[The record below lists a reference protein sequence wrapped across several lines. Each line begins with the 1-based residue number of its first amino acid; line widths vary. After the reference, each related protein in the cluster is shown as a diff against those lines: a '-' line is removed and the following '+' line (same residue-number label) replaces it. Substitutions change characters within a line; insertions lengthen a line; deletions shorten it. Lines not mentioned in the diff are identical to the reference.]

1 MNSCY
6 VKQNKLG
13 QKYMKYIRLYETSN
27 RSEVVRL
34 KLIFNQL
41 ELDYRVLFETMLD
54 VGNVYG
60 LGSKGV
66 IVEVAEKDVEVAEG
80 VLLDLELI
88 KIGEEENEFD
98 FISWFDRKTSQIKL
112 FKDFNLEFRLVLFLV
127 FAGVLILALGL
138 PILLR
143 LSNL

>member
-1 MNSCY
+1 
-6 VKQNKLG
+6 
-13 QKYMKYIRLYETSN
+13 MKYIRLYETSN

-127 FAGVLILALGL
+127 FAGVLILAVGL

>member
-1 MNSCY
+1 MR
-6 VKQNKLG
+6 
-13 QKYMKYIRLYETSN
+13 YIRLYETSN
-27 RSEVVRL
+27 RSELIRL

-112 FKDFNLEFRLVLFLV
+112 FNDFNLEFRLVLFLV
-127 FAGVLILALGL
+127 FAGVLILAVGL

>member
-6 VKQNKLG
+6 VKQYKLG
-13 QKYMKYIRLYETSN
+13 TKYMKYIRLYETSN

-98 FISWFDRKTSQIKL
+98 FINWFDRKTSQIKL

-127 FAGVLILALGL
+127 FAGVIILAVGL

>member
-1 MNSCY
+1 
-6 VKQNKLG
+6 
-13 QKYMKYIRLYETSN
+13 MKYVRLYETSN

-98 FISWFDRKTSQIKL
+98 FISAF
-112 FKDFNLEFRLVLFLV
+112 
-127 FAGVLILALGL
+127 
-138 PILLR
+138 
-143 LSNL
+143 

>member
-1 MNSCY
+1 
-6 VKQNKLG
+6 
-13 QKYMKYIRLYETSN
+13 MKYIRLYETSN

-127 FAGVLILALGL
+127 FAGVIILAVGL

>member
-6 VKQNKLG
+6 VEQYKLG

-127 FAGVLILALGL
+127 FAGVLILAVGL

>member
-6 VKQNKLG
+6 VEQYKLG
-13 QKYMKYIRLYETSN
+13 TKYMKYIRLYETSN

-127 FAGVLILALGL
+127 FAGVIILAVGL

>member
-1 MNSCY
+1 
-6 VKQNKLG
+6 
-13 QKYMKYIRLYETSN
+13 
-27 RSEVVRL
+27 
-34 KLIFNQL
+34 
-41 ELDYRVLFETMLD
+41 MLD

-112 FKDFNLEFRLVLFLV
+112 FNDFNLEFRLVLFLV
-127 FAGVLILALGL
+127 FAGVLILAVGL

>member
-6 VKQNKLG
+6 VEQYKLG

-98 FISWFDRKTSQIKL
+98 FISWFDRKTSQMKL

-127 FAGVLILALGL
+127 FAGVLILAVGL

>member
-1 MNSCY
+1 
-6 VKQNKLG
+6 
-13 QKYMKYIRLYETSN
+13 MKYVRLYETSN

-127 FAGVLILALGL
+127 FAGVLILAVGL

>member
-6 VKQNKLG
+6 VEQYKLG

-127 FAGVLILALGL
+127 FAGVIILAVGL

>member
-6 VKQNKLG
+6 VEQNKLG
-13 QKYMKYIRLYETSN
+13 QKYMKYVRLYETSN

-127 FAGVLILALGL
+127 FAGVLILAVGL